1 MTSSKN
7 LADELNKCL
16 DELQEEDYAEFSED
30 KIHKYRKDLNPLGRT
45 IQGADRYLNFS
56 IINIQLEYYKKYIT
70 TGMVGFL
77 NRMCDE
83 WKVPDGVPVIS
94 VYDYLSDKSTLDTP
108 KYTMESKDANTQA
121 DYEFNRK
128 WMEKRIIVKEFL
140 EEMFQFNPDEH
151 VRSAYRPNHAD
162 KTRKPI
168 ETPAAKLAVKHLLK
182 TSKEF
187 KANEQLYAKPTE
199 EQLTTRTVLKKVMG
213 KNGKV
218 KEIVKVVPVVQ
229 EEVQKPV
236 PPIENSNM
244 VDPTLPDTVRE
255 MIPPHDVFGRFTMYI
270 KENLE
275 PLREA
280 VCDLYCEKPDKEL
293 AINPYSWHDSVEDAE
308 LFKKKHSGEVLA
320 EVFTAH
326 SGKWNLFD
334 SFKIVRDSVNFYND
348 QTIILEEMV
357 KQHERDERLGQDLM
371 KKRVEKAKKKNDIIS
386 GPDAESFKK
395 WRSQNNDLASMGAL
409 NVNDMVSSDCPADA
423 IEVPVWRVA
432 KGGLEI
438 TKDRFFSQAEAPT
451 FVQEARDKAKAA
463 ESNAPAM

>member
-1 MTSSKN
+1 MTSSRN
-7 LADELNKCL
+7 LAEELDRCL
-16 DELQEEDYAEFSED
+16 EELKNEDLEELPREHIL
-30 KIHKYRKDLNPLGRT
+30 KLKKDVNPLGRT
-45 IQGADRYLNFS
+45 IQGADAYMNFS
-56 IINIQLEYYKKYIT
+56 IINIQLEYYKKFIT
-70 TGMVGFL
+70 TAMVGFL
-77 NRMCDE
+77 NRMNDE
-83 WKVPDGVPVIS
+83 WKVPEGVPVIP
-94 VYDYLSDKSTLDTP
+94 VYDYLSDKSLLDTP
-108 KYTMESKDANTQA
+108 KHTLESADSNAKS

-151 VRSAYRPNHAD
+151 VRSAFRPNHAD

-187 KANEQLYAKPTE
+187 KAKEELYAEPTE
-199 EQLTTRTVLKKVMG
+199 EQRTTRTILKKIKG
-213 KNGKV
+213 KNNKV
-218 KEIVKVVPVVQ
+218 KEIVKTVKDVPNNNVKQ
-229 EEVQKPV
+229 PT
-236 PPIENSNM
+236 PIEKESFT
-244 VDPTLPDTVRE
+244 DLTLPETVRN
-255 MIPPHDVFGRFTMYI
+255 MIPPHDTFGRFTMYH

-275 PLREA
+275 TLREA
-280 VCDLYCEKPDKEL
+280 VADLYCDKPDKEL
-293 AINPYSWHDSVEDAE
+293 AINPYSWHTTLEEAE

-395 WRSQNNDLASMGAL
+395 WRSQNTELTSMGAL
-409 NVNDMVSSDCPADA
+409 NTNDMASTDCPPDA
-423 IEVPVWRVA
+423 IEVPVWRIA

-438 TKDRFFSQAEAPT
+438 TKDRFFSQAEAPG
-451 FVQEARDKAKAA
+451 FVQEARDKARAGM
-463 ESNAPAM
+463 SDAPLK

>member
-1 MTSSKN
+1 MTSSRN
-7 LADELNKCL
+7 LAEELDRCL
-16 DELQEEDYAEFSED
+16 EELKNDDYEKLPKEHIL
-30 KIHKYRKDLNPLGRT
+30 KLKKDVNPLGRT
-45 IQGADRYLNFS
+45 IQGADAYLNFS
-56 IINIQLEYYKKYIT
+56 IINIQLEYYKKFIT
-70 TGMVGFL
+70 TAMIGFL
-77 NRMCDE
+77 NRMNDE
-83 WKVPDGVPVIS
+83 WKVPEGVPVIP
-94 VYDYLSDKSTLDTP
+94 VYDYLNDKSLLDTP
-108 KYTMESKDANTQA
+108 KHTLESADSNAKA

-151 VRSAYRPNHAD
+151 VRSAFRPNHAD

-187 KANEQLYAKPTE
+187 KAKEELYTEPTDEQRN
-199 EQLTTRTVLKKVMG
+199 TRTILKKVKG

-218 KEIVKVVPVVQ
+218 KEIVKTVPDAPLNNA
-229 EEVQKPV
+229 KHTT
-236 PPIENSNM
+236 PIEKDSM
-244 VDPTLPDTVRE
+244 VDPTLPSTVRN
-255 MIPPHDVFGRFTMYI
+255 MIPPHDTFGRFTMYH

-275 PLREA
+275 TLREA
-280 VCDLYCEKPDKEL
+280 VADLYCDKPDKEL
-293 AINPYSWHDSVEDAE
+293 AINPYSWHSTLEDAE
-308 LFKKKHSGEVLA
+308 MFKKKHSGEVLA

-386 GPDAESFKK
+386 GPDAESFSK
-395 WRSQNNDLASMGAL
+395 WKAQNSELTSMGAL
-409 NVNDMVSSDCPADA
+409 NTNDMASSDCPADA
-423 IEVPVWRVA
+423 VEVPVWRIA

-438 TKDRFFSQAEAPT
+438 TKDRFYSQAEAPS
-451 FVQEARDKAKAA
+451 FVQEARDKARAG
-463 ESNAPAM
+463 ESSSPLK